1 VTPATAEDGV
11 QTARLA
17 ERITRRASTQTYLT
31 IRLLVDRDR
40 AEDAYRAYAYFRWLD
55 DVLDVGGVA
64 GPDRNGPPGSR
75 RLSLVQ
81 RQQQLLEWCLAG
93 DVPACADPHEAML
106 VDLVKQADPEDQRLE
121 SYLRHMM
128 LVMTFDARRRG
139 RLVSGSALDGY
150 TRWLAIAVSDAM
162 HYFIGHDT
170 PRVADERRF
179 LAVSGAHILH
189 MLRDTHDDLQAGY
202 YNVPREVLQVN
213 GIGPGAI
220 NSDGYRRWVEHRV
233 RLARAHLEAGRAY
246 FATLDNRRHRLA
258 GMAYIARFSWLA
270 DTIERDSFRLRP
282 DYDRART
289 GRTHLRMSGLVLAW
303 MAGYD
308 GHHAHQEALAANGPG
323 Q

>member
-1 VTPATAEDGV
+1 VTPETVGDGV
-11 QTARLA
+11 LTARLA
-17 ERITRRASTQTYLT
+17 AAITGRASTQTYLT

-55 DVLDVGGVA
+55 DLLD
-64 GPDRNGPPGSR
+64 GPGPEGSGRSGLTGSR

-81 RQQQLLEWCLAG
+81 RQQQLLEQCLRG
-93 DVPACADPHEAML
+93 DVPARPEAHEAML
-106 VDLVKQADPEDQRLE
+106 VDLVRHADPEDQRLE

-128 LVMTFDARRRG
+128 LVMAFDARRPG
-139 RLVSGSALDGY
+139 RLVTGPALDGY

-162 HYFIGHDT
+162 HYFIGHDA
-170 PRVADERRF
+170 PPARDDRRY

-189 MLRDTHDDLQAGY
+189 MLRDTHVDLQAGY

-258 GMAYIARFSWLA
+258 GLAYIARFAWLA

-282 DYDRART
+282 DYDGART
-289 GRTHLRMSGLVLAW
+289 RRTDLRMSALVLAW

-308 GHHAHQEALAANGPG
+308 RRPARPAALASGPR